1 MTLRKLKMCDDYS
14 DMKYLEEKG
23 NKEKNGREARI

>member
-1 MTLRKLKMCDDYS
+1 MCDDYS

-23 NKEKNGREARI
+23 NKEKNGREARIWVGKNLK